1 MSGSS
6 EPPNLTVYQK
16 LNEAIE
22 VINAQSQYI
31 REIDSLFRTIANDH
45 SISGWI
51 ARRVFQQYVSRSKA
65 PSIVGIR
72 PVDIPP
78 VYPGTLEIVKEND
91 DGRIGRSRK
100 PRSV

>member
-1 MSGSS
+1 MSASN
-6 EPPNLTVYQK
+6 PHLTVYTK

-31 REIDSLFRTIANDH
+31 REIDDLFRTIANDR
-45 SISGWI
+45 SIGGWI
-51 ARRVFQQYVSRSKA
+51 ARKVFQQYVSRSKA

-78 VYPGTLEIVKEND
+78 VYPGTLEVVKDKD
-91 DGRIGRSRK
+91 DGHNGQGRR